1 MENGLIIKLIGGLY
15 TVLDDNNQPHKLKAR
30 GKFRYD
36 NTSPKVGDR
45 VRFDEDFIKEVKERK
60 NNLVRPPICNID
72 QALLINSAKE
82 PDFSFNL
89 LDRFLVTIEN
99 EDITPVIIVTK
110 IDLLDQAELDDLKE
124 KMKYYETF
132 YDVVFL
138 SSKTKE
144 NVEAISGFFK
154 DKISVFAGQTGAGKS
169 SLLNA
174 MVPEFNLET
183 NAISKALG
191 RGKHTT
197 RHSELLPVF
206 GGLIADTPGFSKLDF
221 FNVDLDNVPINYVDF
236 FELSD
241 QCKFRAC
248 KHLNEPKCKV
258 KEELEKG
265 NILPSRYK
273 NYRII
278 YNEIKDQKIKY
289 NEIKNQKTKR

>member
-15 TVLDDNNQPHKLKAR
+15 TVLDENNQSYKLKAR
-30 GKFRYD
+30 GKFRYIKQ
-36 NTSPKVGDR
+36 SPKVGDR
-45 VRFDEDFIKEVKERK
+45 VLFDEDFIKEVKERK

-99 EDITPVIIVTK
+99 EDITPIIIVTK
-110 IDLLDQAELDDLKE
+110 IDLLNDKELEELKE

-132 YDVVFL
+132 YHVVFL
-138 SSKTKE
+138 SSKTNE
-144 NVEAISGFFK
+144 NVDAISGLFK

-221 FNVDLDNVPINYVDF
+221 FNIDLGNVPINYVDF
-236 FELSD
+236 FELSS

-248 KHLNEPKCKV
+248 THLNEPKCKV

-265 NILPSRYK
+265 NILPERYR
-273 NYRII
+273 NYKII
-278 YNEIKDQKIKY
+278 Y
-289 NEIKNQKTKR
+289 NEIKNQKIKYNDIKDKKTKF